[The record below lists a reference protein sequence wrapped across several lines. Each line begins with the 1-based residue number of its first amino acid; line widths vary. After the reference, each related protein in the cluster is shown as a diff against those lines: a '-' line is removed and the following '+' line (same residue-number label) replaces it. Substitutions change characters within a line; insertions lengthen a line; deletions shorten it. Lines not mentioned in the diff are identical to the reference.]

1 MAAYPSP
8 PSNRAEVIADT
19 AIDVLAERGSR
30 GLTHRAVDERAGL
43 PPGSTSNHARTRA
56 ALLESAVRRLAVVES
71 EVLTPGESLGP
82 DSELPELATAIARG
96 LRRQL
101 TEHHGLLVARYELA
115 LAASRSP
122 TLRECYHQAGVATYQ
137 RPLAELLAAL
147 GSTNP
152 ERHARSLIS
161 WCEGVLL
168 ANSVGSYVEDLPTV
182 TELRDSAAEL
192 LNGMLTSTAASDGRT
207 G

>member
-1 MAAYPSP
+1 MTTYPTP
-8 PSNRAEVIADT
+8 PGTRAELIADT
-19 AIDVLAERGSR
+19 AIDLLAERGAR

-56 ALLESAVRRLAVVES
+56 ALLQSAVRRLAVVES

-115 LAASRSP
+115 LAASRS
-122 TLRECYHQAGVATYQ
+122 TELRECYNRTGVTTYQ
-137 RPLAELLAAL
+137 RPLAELLAGL
-147 GSTNP
+147 GSTSP
-152 ERHARSLIS
+152 DRHARSLIA

-168 ANSVGSYVEDLPTV
+168 ANSVGSYDDTFPTV
-182 TELRDSAAEL
+182 DELRDSAAEL
-192 LNGMLTSTAASDGRT
+192 LNGMLTATSTSRSRKD
-207 G
+207 